1 MRFFS
6 FQKGRASFSDHEI
19 NIASLALDYARF
31 LCATTKCTSIYREE
45 DSEDFFFQQDGKE
58 AFFNIKPSC
67 QQIEENV
74 GDYDENGHFVEA
86 EEIWN
91 HKQVEVEEDAHQQ
104 QNHEGQEEKSEAEE
118 SEASQYDDGSSSADE
133 SDSDESSDEIVP
145 ENQRAVEDVFDDEKD
160 ELEDP
165 REENGGD
172 VFDDENDK
180 LKDLREENAALK
192 KQIERL
198 KHFASENTT
207 LKKQI
212 GELNAERKRLE
223 VEAKRG

>member
-1 MRFFS
+1 ML
-6 FQKGRASFSDHEI
+6 ASFAQRPS
-19 NIASLALDYARF
+19 ALRY
-31 LCATTKCTSIYREE
+31 TEE

-118 SEASQYDDGSSSADE
+118 SEAANMMME
-133 SDSDESSDEIVP
+133 
-145 ENQRAVEDVFDDEKD
+145 A
-160 ELEDP
+160 
-165 REENGGD
+165 
-172 VFDDENDK
+172 
-180 LKDLREENAALK
+180 AALTKATVMKAVMKLFLKINEPLKMYLMMK
-192 KQIERL
+192 KTSWRIPVRRMEEMCL
-198 KHFASENTT
+198 MMKMTS
-207 LKKQI
+207 
-212 GELNAERKRLE
+212 
-223 VEAKRG
+223 